1 MTTNI
6 CQIALSVRDTTA
18 SLRFYQKLFGLKH
31 VFGTLSFRGKQA
43 ERIQGLAGVASR
55 VSWLIDDREC
65 FQLELF
71 EFESPVSAPLS
82 PEDDERVGY
91 RRILARVD
99 SLERFETLAQS
110 LGLSLETRQVANR
123 RFIRDPDG
131 ILIELIEDRSLQ
143 GLPFPCKLT
152 GLGLVVADCARSV
165 EAFVEGL
172 GFQCGDD
179 RVEPDN
185 DTVAHACLVKGDMW
199 LDIRQAAAPKPWP
212 PRYRLSDIG
221 IMNLAVGFDSQDEFT
236 ALFEQALVAGFVAN
250 CKPAGQVGLVQCV
263 YVNDPH
269 GFSVEMLYCS
279 PRLYA
284 LLGFSKP
291 NLKARL
297 LNHLR
302 EKQAYKALGT
312 RRDSL
317 FSRQIRTE
325 IEIDAAPSAVWKCLV
340 DFEHYAQW
348 NPMLEIQRIDHRP
361 GGQVHFA
368 VKLGKERK
376 ASFQARISSD
386 EAPHRFAWRGGN
398 PFTVAGEH
406 FFQLR
411 ENADGS
417 TCFIHGERFSGLLLP
432 ALWQRLSQSK
442 RLYQRMNEA
451 LKRRVDTAHQEATD
465 ERLER

>member
-18 SLRFYQKLFGLKH
+18 SLHFYQKLFGLKH

-43 ERIQGLAGVASR
+43 ERIQGLTGVASR
-55 VSWLIDDREC
+55 VSWLIDDREF

-99 SLERFETLAQS
+99 SLERFEALAQS
-110 LGLSLETRQVANR
+110 LGLSMETRRFANR

-143 GLPFPCKLT
+143 GSTYPCKLT
-152 GLGLVVADCARSV
+152 GLGLVVADCATSV
-165 EAFVEGL
+165 ATFVDGL
-172 GFQCGDD
+172 GFE
-179 RVEPDN
+179 RSYRTVEQSN
-185 DTVAHACLVKGDMW
+185 HTVTNACLIKGDMW
-199 LDIRQAAAPKPWP
+199 LDIHQPTSPKPWP
-212 PRYRLSDIG
+212 PRYRLNDIG
-221 IMNLAVGFDSQDEFT
+221 IMNLAIGFDSQDGF
-236 ALFEQALVAGFVAN
+236 AAQFEQALKAGFVPN
-250 CKPAGQVGLVQCV
+250 CNPVGQVGLVQCV
-263 YVNDPH
+263 YVNDPS

-284 LLGFSKP
+284 LVGFSKP
-291 NLKARL
+291 DWKAKLFNRQ
-297 LNHLR
+297 R

-317 FSRQIRTE
+317 FSRQIKTE
-325 IEIDAAPSAVWKCLV
+325 IEIDAPPSAVWNCLV
-340 DFEHYAQW
+340 DFERYAQW

-406 FFQLR
+406 FFQLV

-417 TCFIHGERFSGLLLP
+417 TRFIHGERFSGLLLP

-451 LKRRVDTAHQEATD
+451 LKQRVDIAHQETVN
-465 ERLER
+465 ERLKR

>member
-1 MTTNI
+1 MTANI

-18 SLRFYQKLFGLKH
+18 SLHFYQKLFGLKH

-55 VSWLIDDREC
+55 VSWLIDDRAF

-71 EFESPVSAPLS
+71 EFESPVAVPLA

-99 SLERFETLAQS
+99 SLERFEALAQS
-110 LGLSLETRQVANR
+110 LGLSLETRPVANR

-143 GLPFPCKLT
+143 GSPYPCKLT

-165 EAFVEGL
+165 ATFVDGL
-172 GFQCGDD
+172 GFQRSDATVKAAD
-179 RVEPDN
+179 
-185 DTVAHACLVKGDMW
+185 DTVAQACLSKGDMW
-199 LDIRQAAAPKPWP
+199 LDIRQAESPKPWP

-221 IMNLAVGFDSQDEFT
+221 IMNLAVGFDSQEGFN
-236 ALFEQALVAGFVAN
+236 ALFEQALAAGFVPN
-250 CKPAGQVGLVQCV
+250 YKPLGQAGLVQCV
-263 YVNDPH
+263 YVNDSQ

-279 PRLYA
+279 PRLYP
-284 LLGFSKP
+284 LVGFSKP
-291 NLKARL
+291 NLQARL
-297 LNHLR
+297 FNRQR
-302 EKQAYKALGT
+302 EKLAYKALGT
-312 RRDSL
+312 RRDSF

-325 IEIDAAPSAVWKCLV
+325 IEIDAAPSAVWNCLV
-340 DFEHYAQW
+340 DFERYGQW

-386 EAPHRFAWRGGN
+386 EAPRRFAWRGGN

-406 FFQLR
+406 FFQLM

-417 TCFIHGERFSGLLLP
+417 TRFIHGERFSGLLLP

-451 LKRRVDTAHQEATD
+451 LKQRVDSAHQEATD